1 MANLNRKKL
10 KEIHPLMTY
19 ILLILGTIILSG
31 FMHLIDAQGTFY
43 RVNQIN
49 LNVIPETE
57 VITSLFSLSGIKYI
71 FTNTVSNFANFTVL
85 SNLIII
91 LMGISIMD
99 RSGFLQTLI
108 TITTKKMKKTTV
120 TFIFVLLC
128 VISSICGN
136 LFYLIMIPLGALLF
150 YYGKRNPAIG
160 IIASFAALSC
170 GSGLSVLFT
179 SSDSEL
185 LNYTELAAK
194 TINQNYSLSNFSSIF
209 IMFVAV
215 LLISY
220 IITIVTENLIVRKL
234 PKYEFTEKELEED
247 IVTKE
252 EKKGMKFAGI
262 SAIIYIAII
271 IYNIIPGL
279 PLSGALLDNS
289 QSLYIDKLF
298 NVNSFFSHG
307 FVFIV
312 TMLFVVLGLFFGI
325 GSKSIKNHK
334 DFFDYLSNSLNGI
347 GNTLVMIFLASTFIS
362 IFKKANIGN
371 VVVAIFGELI
381 RNSNFTGL
389 PLILLIFALVA
400 VSTLFLPSTNMKWYI
415 LSGSVVPVLMNSEV
429 SPAFAQIIYRFA
441 ETSTMNITPLLA
453 YFIVYLALLQKYNQG
468 DRKVKLKDALRY
480 QLPYTGVVILCLL
493 AIIIVWYIINIPL
506 GINNFPTL

>member
-1 MANLNRKKL
+1 MAKLNRKKF
-10 KEIHPLMTY
+10 KEIHPLMIY
-19 ILLILGTIILSG
+19 VLLILGTIILSG

-43 RVNQIN
+43 RINAVN
-49 LNVIPETE
+49 LNVAPETE

-85 SNLIII
+85 SNLIIV

-99 RSGFLQTLI
+99 KSGFLQTLI
-108 TITTKKMKKTTV
+108 TMTTKKMKKTTV
-120 TFIFVLLC
+120 TFIFVFLC

-136 LFYLIMIPLGALLF
+136 LFYLIMLPLGALLF

-170 GSGLSVLFT
+170 GSGLSFLFT
-179 SSDSEL
+179 STDSEL
-185 LNYTELAAK
+185 MGYTELAAR
-194 TINQNYSLSNFSSIF
+194 TINQSYSLSNFSSIL

-215 LLISY
+215 LLVSY
-220 IITIVTENLIVRKL
+220 LITIVTENLIVRKL

-247 IVTKE
+247 SVTKD
-252 EKKGMKFAGI
+252 EKKGMKFASI
-262 SAIIYIAII
+262 SALIYILII

-289 QSLYIDKLF
+289 QALYIDKLF
-298 NVNSFFSHG
+298 NVNSFFSNG

-312 TMLFVVLGLFFGI
+312 TMLFVISGLFFGI
-325 GSKSIKNHK
+325 GSKSIQNHK
-334 DFFDYLSNSLNGI
+334 DFFDYLGNSLNGI
-347 GNTLVMIFLASTFIS
+347 GNTLVMIFLASAFIS

-371 VVVAIFGELI
+371 VIVALFGELI

-389 PLILLIFALVA
+389 PLILLIFVLVA
-400 VSTLFLPSTNMKWYI
+400 ISTLFLPSTNMKWYI
-415 LSGSVVPVLMNSEV
+415 LSGSVVPVLMNSEI
-429 SPAFAQIIYRFA
+429 SPVFAQIIYRFA

-453 YFIVYLALLQKYNQG
+453 YFIVYFALLQKYNQS
-468 DRKVKLKDALRY
+468 DKKIILREALRY
-480 QLPYTGVVILCLL
+480 QLPYTGVVIFCLL